1 MTPARLLH
9 LEMEGF
15 LAALIAII
23 GYQLLTG
30 AINLKGVLSQSD
42 GRLKSP
48 QLSPGRVQLLLAT
61 IAAAATFLSRVFST
75 TDGRLPEIDHRWLYL
90 TGASSSI
97 YAIEKAFAT
106 WRSSNKLN
114 APN

>member
-1 MTPARLLH
+1 MTPSRLLH

-15 LAALIAII
+15 LAALIALI
-23 GYQLLTG
+23 GYRLLTG

-42 GRLKSP
+42 GRLVSP

-61 IAAAATFLSRVFST
+61 IAAAATFLVRAST
-75 TDGRLPEIDHRWLYL
+75 ASDGRLPEIDHRWLYL
-90 TGASSSI
+90 TGASSSL
-97 YAIEKAFAT
+97 YAIEKAFVT
-106 WRSSNKLN
+106 WRSSTSN